1 MAVND
6 WLDPGIF
13 SSILTRILY
22 NYIYI
27 SHTTQGTSVFRFVIQ
42 RLPIVVKG
50 VHVICCFFY
59 IQKSRLDDFLRCV
72 FLNL

>member
-6 WLDPGIF
+6 WLDPGLF

-42 RLPIVVKG
+42 CLPIVVKG
-50 VHVICCFFY
+50 VHVICCFFIY
-59 IQKSRLDDFLRCV
+59 TEVSLG
-72 FLNL
+72 